1 MKIFISH
8 SHKDESTCVALA
20 EALRM
25 EHHYVFIYQDS
36 ISIGESILTKVN
48 ESIKEADLFIAVIT
62 NNYLNSSWTQTELSA
77 AVLRGKGLNL
87 FPVVVGDLFLPN
99 SISNIRYLKVN
110 TLDGVIEAVVSEVRR
125 ISHAERVEEYFKSTK
140 SQSSEVE
147 VLSEKISLLQSALS
161 NNQLTLVCGAGVSQ
175 ATSIPGWNDLLLGIL
190 DKELNNDTAN
200 EVFIPRFDTK
210 ALVSQFPQSSIIVG
224 KYLKYLLGDDFEKT
238 VRDYLYHSFNRIE
251 SSNIQNISL
260 TRVTHGLRYYHTS
273 DLLQAIVNLARPKRA
288 GKSLESIITFNF
300 DDLVEY
306 ALRHEGVECCSI
318 WKERQRCSN
327 NVLSIYHVHGY
338 LPRTG
343 DLDEPSLVFSEDDY
357 HSQFIDPFCW
367 SNLIQLNTY
376 SENICLFVGLSL
388 LDPNLRRLLDISHR
402 KNNECK
408 NYIIMRK
415 PMQHDKRVA
424 YINSTL
430 LEQDANSLGLN
441 VLWVTEFSEIPNI
454 LNKIAK

>member
-8 SHKDESTCVALA
+8 SHKDERTCVALA
-20 EALRM
+20 ETLRA
-25 EHHYVFIYQDS
+25 EHHDVFIYQDS

-48 ESIKEADLFIAVIT
+48 ESIKKSDLFIAVIT
-62 NNYLNSSWTQTELSA
+62 SNYLNSSWAQTELSA

-99 SISNIRYLKVN
+99 SISHIRYLKVD

-125 ISHAERVEEYFKSTK
+125 MSHAEKAKEYFESTK
-140 SQSSEVE
+140 SQLSEVE

-161 NNQLTLVCGAGVSQ
+161 NNQLTLVCGAGVSK
-175 ATSIPGWNDLLLGIL
+175 ATSIPDWNDLLLGIL
-190 DKELNNDTAN
+190 DKEMNNDTAS
-200 EVFIPRFDTK
+200 EVFIPPFDTK

-238 VRDYLYHSFNRIE
+238 LRDYLYYLFNEIE
-251 SSNIQNISL
+251 SSDIQNINQAG
-260 TRVTHGLRYYHTS
+260 VIPGLRDYHTS
-273 DLLQAIVNLARPKRA
+273 DLLQAIVNLARPKRI
-288 GKSLESIITFNF
+288 GKRLESIITFNF

-318 WKERQRCSN
+318 WKEGQRCGN
-327 NVLSIYHVHGY
+327 DVLPIYHVHGF
-338 LPRTG
+338 LPRTD
-343 DLDEPSLVFSEDDY
+343 DLDEPCLVFSEDAY

-388 LDPNLRRLLDISHR
+388 LDPNLRRILDISHR

-415 PMQHDKRVA
+415 PMQRDKRVA
-424 YINSTL
+424 YIYSTL
-430 LEQDANSLGLN
+430 FEQDANSFGLN
-441 VLWVTEFSEIPNI
+441 VLWVSEFSEIPNI